1 MSDDGLRAR
10 QPAAISSALKVLEEV
25 AKRGT
30 GVTAQEISA
39 NLGMPRATT
48 YRIVNLLVQD
58 GYLVRMPDLHGFALG
73 RKVVELVHLVAPTGL
88 PPAATAELQR
98 LRGSIRAG
106 VHLVR
111 FDGATVRVVDQDP
124 DFPLIDPEGFES
136 HPHRSA
142 AGRLLVA
149 ELTATGERLPAGIEI
164 DAEEAAALVTT
175 TGSVGYAVQVGA
187 FAPGFG
193 CLAVPL
199 RTTDGRLIGSVTV
212 SAPARRVTQPED
224 LVRRLGDAVPRIA
237 RDLAW

>member
-39 NLGMPRATT
+39 TLGMPRATT

-98 LRGSIRAG
+98 LRASIRAG

-111 FDGATVRVVDQDP
+111 FDGATVRVADQDP
-124 DFPLIDPEGFES
+124 DFPLIDLAGFEA
-136 HPHRSA
+136 HPQRSA

-149 ELTATGERLPAGIEI
+149 ELASGSDPIPDGVERGA
-164 DAEEAAALVTT
+164 
-175 TGSVGYAVQVGA
+175 GYAVQVGS

-199 RTTDGRLIGSVTV
+199 RASDGRLIGSVTI
-212 SAPARRVTQPED
+212 SAPARRVTQPEE
-224 LVRRLGDAVPRIA
+224 LLRRLGDSLPGIA

>member
-30 GVTAQEISA
+30 GVTAHEIST

-58 GYLVRMPDLHGFALG
+58 GYLVRMPDLRGFALG

-88 PPAATAELQR
+88 PPATTAELQR
-98 LRGSIRAG
+98 LRVSIRAG
-106 VHLVR
+106 VHLMR
-111 FDGATVRVVDQDP
+111 FEGASVRVADQDP

-136 HPHRSA
+136 QPLRSA

-149 ELTATGERLPAGIEI
+149 ELMVAGDRLPSGIAM
-164 DAEEAAALVTT
+164 DADEAVALMTT
-175 TGSVGYAVQVGA
+175 TSSAGYATQIGS

-199 RTTDGRLIGSVTV
+199 RALDGRLVGSVAV
-212 SAPARRVTQPED
+212 SAPARRVTQPDD
-224 LVRRLGDAVPRIA
+224 LLQRIGDALPRIA